1 MFKFIFKSALYS
13 FLIKKYK
20 QEILTT
26 LKAIFSLILIVF
38 AYADI
43 VDLIIALDR
52 KDLLI
57 YLLLT
62 KWLLILSILY
72 ILFRNI
78 KSLLKAT
85 MDKVNEEVKIDDE
98 INKSA
103 NRPSQTEE
111 VIENIKKET
120 STNNPKESYIKDDIL
135 KEEKLNSLGDN
146 ILKKHSKN

>member
-85 MDKVNEEVKIDDE
+85 IDKVNEEVKIDDE

>member
-1 MFKFIFKSALYS
+1 MLTFIFKSALYS

-20 QEILTT
+20 QEIITT

-43 VDLIIALDR
+43 VDLLIALDR

-78 KSLLKAT
+78 KSLFKAT
-85 MDKVNEEVKIDDE
+85 IDKVNEDIKINEE
-98 INKSA
+98 INQSS

-111 VIENIKKET
+111 VIENIKRET
-120 STNNPKESYIKDDIL
+120 SINSSKESHIKDDIL
-135 KEEKLNSLGDN
+135 KQEKLNSLGDN

>member
-1 MFKFIFKSALYS
+1 MFNLLFKSAIYS

-43 VDLIIALDR
+43 VNLLIALDR

-62 KWLLILSILY
+62 KWLLLFSILY
-72 ILFRNI
+72 IVFRNI
-78 KSLLKAT
+78 KALFKAT
-85 MDKVNEEVKIDDE
+85 ILKVNEEVKIDDE
-98 INKSA
+98 IIKSA
-103 NRPSQTEE
+103 NRQTQTEE
-111 VIENIKKET
+111 IFENIKKDT
-120 STNNPKESYIKDDIL
+120 IVSKDKDSHKKEDIL
-135 KEEKLNSLGDN
+135 KQKKLNSLGDN
-146 ILKKHSKN
+146 ILKKHSKD